1 MAPEQS
7 CRNEKCSVLKPLAR
21 NEGVCAC
28 NLCTIT
34 HRNISGELR
43 YLKQFKLHLI
53 LTLYYF
59 ENDHKR
65 KQVHIQHTCT
75 SVFLTQA
82 CGCAGVTPTHIE
94 DPLVCHSVHSPALDA
109 FGSNAMSWLPQ
120 NQSTPSW
127 PTIYIV
133 SNEINTEK
141 LLNRKWLKW
150 FIMKVETPVPKTIYS
165 WFCKVENEDTLSTL
179 CIFLDG

>member
-7 CRNEKCSVLKPLAR
+7 CRNKKCSMLKPFAR

-28 NLCTIT
+28 NLCIIT

-82 CGCAGVTPTHIE
+82 CGCAGVTPTHIQKT
-94 DPLVCHSVHSPALDA
+94 PLFVTVYTLLHWMHLVPMLYHDSHKIRVHLVGLQFTS
-109 FGSNAMSWLPQ
+109 F
-120 NQSTPSW
+120 
-127 PTIYIV
+127 
-133 SNEINTEK
+133 
-141 LLNRKWLKW
+141 LKRLTQRNYL
-150 FIMKVETPVPKTIYS
+150 I
-165 WFCKVENEDTLSTL
+165 ENN
-179 CIFLDG
+179 